1 MLSGARCCLKSS
13 ALPPPC
19 ANATKGY
26 LTTKPET
33 DEHDLEDDDD
43 DND

>member
-1 MLSGARCCLKSS
+1 MLFKKLCL
-13 ALPPPC
+13 APPPC